1 MTEMDMATEVYLSS
15 VMAGEASAKLRKLYS
30 YMLGDDV
37 SDDRVVVELQYVDG
51 MLHGMRDRLLQIR
64 KEIYHG
70 EKGHGD
76 GRLRDRQGGE

>member
-15 VMAGEASAKLRKLYS
+15 VRAEEASAKLRRLYS

-51 MLHGMRDRLLQIR
+51 MLHGMRDRLLKIR
-64 KEIYHG
+64 KEIYRG
-70 EKGHGD
+70 EDRPGH

>member
-1 MTEMDMATEVYLSS
+1 MTEMDKATEVYLAS
-15 VMAGEASAKLRKLYS
+15 VKAGEASAKLRKLYS

-51 MLHGMRDRLLQIR
+51 MLHGMRDRLLAIR

-70 EKGHGD
+70 EERHGN
-76 GRLRDRQGGE
+76 GRLRDGRGGE